1 MLGTILFYAVVA
13 IIVGYIANVTG
24 AGAGIS
30 SLLGSFGKGL
40 GVGLAYSGT
49 GLSYLAKGISDLL
62 SPQIKPRVEFTWYW
76 GWKAP
81 TSDATKGARN
91 GTDEHETIPMSFKPL
106 PLPAPK
112 PLPRLTLPD
121 KLKRYQMI

>member
-1 MLGTILFYAVVA
+1 MGIELIIYALLA
-13 IIVGYIANVTG
+13 IGIGWLASVSG
-24 AGAGIS
+24 AGAGIE
-30 SLLGSFGKGL
+30 SLLGSFGKG
-40 GVGLAYSGT
+40 VGIGMAYTGT

-62 SPQIKPRVEFTWYW
+62 SPRIAPRVEFTWYW

-121 KLKRYQMI
+121 KLKKYQMI